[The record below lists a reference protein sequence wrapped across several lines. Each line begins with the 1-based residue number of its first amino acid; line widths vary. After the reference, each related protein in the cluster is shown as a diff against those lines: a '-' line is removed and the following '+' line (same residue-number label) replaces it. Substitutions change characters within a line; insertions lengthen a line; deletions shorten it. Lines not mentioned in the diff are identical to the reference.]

1 MTFYIPEFACGVLL
15 TLAAEFIILIVFAVY
30 SASKDKKGD
39 GSNAEESNPI
49 PSSTYNRDGTQNDS
63 TGKNH

>member
-1 MTFYIPEFACGVLL
+1 MNFYIPEFDCGVLS
-15 TLAAEFIILIVFAVY
+15 TLVIELILVIVFAVY

-39 GSNAEESNPI
+39 GSNAKKDNPI
-49 PSSTYNRDGTQNDS
+49 PSSTYNRGSTQNDS